1 MTDQQTTDTRPLK
14 VDVSVGAGRPE
25 DTADHAARAEERGAD
40 AVLVAETSHD
50 PFMRLVPAALRTSRV
65 QLGTG
70 VAIAFARTPMTL
82 AHSAYDLQRYS
93 GGRAVIG
100 LGSQIKPHITR
111 RYGMPWS
118 RPAARMRE
126 YVLAVREIW
135 HSWQTGDKLDFRG
148 DFYTHTLMTPMF
160 TPEPLP
166 HDAPPLWLAGVGPLM
181 IRTAGEVAD
190 GLICHP
196 LTSPAYLR
204 DAVLPTVRAARVG
217 AEADKAPWT
226 DRTFDVTASVMVVT
240 GRTEEELAAS
250 ATATRE
256 RIAFYASTP
265 AYLPVL
271 ELHGWQARHEELNT
285 LSKQGRWQEMGRLVD
300 DDVLNTFAV
309 VGEPAEA
316 GRALRARYAGLLT
329 RVTVSLVH
337 EASDGLALDVLDGV
351 RSGR

>member
-1 MTDQQTTDTRPLK
+1 MTQPLLDLSRPLK
-14 VDVSVGAGRPE
+14 TDVGVGMDRPE
-25 DTADHAARAEERGAD
+25 DTAAYAARAEQRGAD

-50 PFMRLVPAALRTSRV
+50 PFMRLAMAAGRTSRV
-65 QLGTG
+65 ELGTG

-82 AHSAYDLQRYS
+82 AHSAFDLHRYS

-111 RYGMPWS
+111 RYSMPWS

-126 YVLAVREIW
+126 YVTAVREIW
-135 HSWQTGDKLDFRG
+135 HSWQTGEKLDFRG

-160 TPEPLP
+160 APEALP
-166 HDAPPLWLAGVGPLM
+166 QGTPPLWVAGVGPLM
-181 IRTAGEVAD
+181 IQAAGEVGD

-196 LTSPAYLR
+196 LTSADYLSQSILPAV
-204 DAVLPTVRAARVG
+204 AAARTKSVADG
-217 AEADKAPWT
+217 ALWT
-226 DRTFDVTASVMVVT
+226 SRPFDVTGSVMVVT

-250 ATATRE
+250 ATVTRE

-271 ELHGWQARHEELNT
+271 ELHGWGDLHEELNT
-285 LSKQGRWQEMGRLVD
+285 LSKQGRWEEMGTLVD
-300 DDVLNTFAV
+300 DEVLNTFAV
-309 VGEPAEA
+309 VGEPAAA
-316 GRALRARYAGLLT
+316 GRALRERFQGLLT

-337 EASDGLALDVLDGV
+337 EPSEDLVFDVLDGV
-351 RSGR
+351 R